1 MEDNLEPILE
11 EAFEVQNEGG
21 FILRTASYEG
31 PFELVLELIEKR
43 KLSVSELSLSQVT
56 DDYIQHVRTQAT
68 FPMEDAANF
77 IGVAATLL
85 LIKSKSL
92 IPDLELSNDEE
103 EDVEDLKNRLKLYEK
118 ARDAARELG
127 RIFGRQV
134 MVSAGEREP
143 EVMFAPSRD
152 LSLEALEKALHATLA
167 THVQEEKLPE
177 VRVRPLVTIEEMMDR
192 LVTRIQSAL
201 TMSFS
206 DFAGSKGE
214 RVEVIVSFLALLE
227 LVKQGVVEAA
237 QVGTFQEIKITN
249 TSAGVPRYG

>member
-1 MEDNLEPILE
+1 MDGIEPIVE
-11 EAFEVQNEGG
+11 EAFEVQHEGG
-21 FILRTASYEG
+21 FILRTPSYEG

-56 DDYIQHVRTQAT
+56 DDYIQHVRSQGT

-103 EDVEDLKNRLKLYEK
+103 EDVEDLKNRLQLYEK
-118 ARDAARELG
+118 TRDAARELG
-127 RIFGRQV
+127 RIFGARV

-143 EVMFAPSRD
+143 EAVFAPSRD
-152 LSLEALEKALHATLA
+152 LSLEALEKALRTALA
-167 THVQEEKLPE
+167 THEKEEKLPE

-192 LVTRIQSAL
+192 LTTRIQSAL

-206 DFAGSKGE
+206 DFTGSASE

-227 LVKQGVVEAA
+227 LVKQGAVEVS
-237 QVGTFQEIKITN
+237 QMGTFQDIKITN
-249 TSAGVPRYG
+249 TAPAVPRYG

>member
-1 MEDNLEPILE
+1 MDELEPVVE

-21 FILRTASYEG
+21 FILRTPSYEG

-56 DDYIQHVRTQAT
+56 DDYIQHVRSQAA

-118 ARDAARELG
+118 TRDAARELA
-127 RIFGRQV
+127 RVFGTR
-134 MVSAGEREP
+134 MMMSAGEREP
-143 EVMFAPSRD
+143 EAIFSPSRD
-152 LSLEALEKALHATLA
+152 LSLEALEKALRSALA
-167 THVQEEKLPE
+167 THEKEEKLPE

-192 LVTRIQSAL
+192 LTTRIQSAL
-201 TMSFS
+201 TLSFT
-206 DFAGSKGE
+206 DFTGSATE
-214 RVEVIVSFLALLE
+214 RVEIIVSFLALLE
-227 LVKQGVVEAA
+227 LVKQGAVEAS
-237 QVGTFQEIKITN
+237 QVGTFQEINITN
-249 TSAGVPRYG
+249 TAASVPRYG